1 MQNKK
6 TVKQKNNS
14 GFTLIE
20 LIVTVAI
27 TGLVFVLVLSFFSP
41 RMALYNRAS
50 SEASINSELNIINT
64 KIHSKLI
71 NATEIELLD
80 SQPTTFTSGYKYYY
94 INNNNQVVF
103 VDSSGTQNILNNK
116 LRFDN
121 FNVSLYKRPDEQNYV
136 EIVTEAVYDEADH
149 NMDFDIILNNIY
161 EMDQKLDS
169 VAIKFK

>member
-1 MQNKK
+1 MNKYK
-6 TVKQKNNS
+6 KGNEKNNS

-41 RMALYNRAS
+41 RISLYNRAS
-50 SEASINSELNIINT
+50 SEASINSELNLINT

-71 NATEIELLD
+71 NASEIELLD
-80 SQPTTFTSGYKYYY
+80 SKPTTFTSGYKYYY

-103 VDSSGTQNILNNK
+103 VNNSGVENILNNK
-116 LRFDN
+116 LKFDT

-136 EIVTEAVYDEADH
+136 EIKTEAVYDEADQ

-161 EMDQKLDS
+161 EMDQKIDS

>member
-1 MQNKK
+1 MKNNEIIN
-6 TVKQKNNS
+6 QKNNS

-41 RMALYNRAS
+41 RISLYNRAS

-71 NATEIELLD
+71 NASEIELLD

-103 VDSSGTQNILNNK
+103 VNNSGTQNVLNNK
-116 LRFDN
+116 LKFDT

-136 EIVTEAVYDEADH
+136 EIETEAVYDEADQ

>member
-1 MQNKK
+1 MKK
-6 TVKQKNNS
+6 YEIKNEKNNS

-41 RMALYNRAS
+41 RISLYNRAS
-50 SEASINSELNIINT
+50 SEARINSELNLINT

-71 NATEIELLD
+71 NASEIELLD
-80 SQPTTFTSGYKYYY
+80 SKPTTFTSGYKYYY

-103 VDSSGTQNILNNK
+103 VDGSGSQNILNNK
-116 LRFDN
+116 LKFDT
-121 FNVSLYKRPDEQNYV
+121 FNVSLYKRPDEQNYI
-136 EIVTEAVYDEADH
+136 EIQTEAVYDEADH
-149 NMDFDIILNNIY
+149 NMDFDILLNNVY

-169 VAIKFK
+169 VALKFK